1 MEVLV
6 HHSDLNWLNIRKS
19 GTTGWLISVGLTI
32 CSILILVFL
41 TTPAALINILSV
53 NETGSSFFSLA
64 WVEKSPPFVKYLFQG
79 LTPALM
85 VSIVNSLLVLIL
97 TLLVEF
103 ERNVRFSTNHTSLM
117 KRVFVYFLFNM
128 LIVPGLANAA
138 TNLYELFQR
147 GLNSYQDLMSNLF
160 VLKTGDFFLILV
172 IQSAG
177 GAFLLSLNQ
186 IAPLIKN
193 YLSPSISLDTFY
205 LWKKAGDWRKE
216 ASSHFD
222 FGTNYAFAL
231 VLLGI
236 GFAFHSYIPFI
247 TVAVVYNLSLR
258 HLANSA
264 EIVQWHKHEFL
275 SSALL
280 VSLAHPA

>member
-1 MEVLV
+1 MDVLV
-6 HHSDLNWLNIRKS
+6 HHSDVHWANIKS
-19 GTTGWLISVGLTI
+19 GGTTGWLVGVALTI

-41 TTPAALINILSV
+41 TTPAALINVLSS
-53 NETGSSFFSLA
+53 NETGSSFFNLS
-64 WVEKSPPFVKYLFQG
+64 WVERSPPFIKYLFQG

-97 TLLVEF
+97 TMLVEF
-103 ERNVRFSTNHTSLM
+103 EKNKRFSTNHISLM

-128 LIVPGLANAA
+128 LIVPSLANAV
-138 TNLYELFQR
+138 TNLFDLAKK
-147 GLNSYQDLMSNLF
+147 GLDSYQDLMHNMF

-186 IAPLIKN
+186 LPVLFGN
-193 YLSPSISLDTFY
+193 FLSPSITMDSFF
-205 LWKKAGDWRKE
+205 LWKKAGDWRKKSE
-216 ASSHFD
+216 GFFD
-222 FGTNYAFAL
+222 LGTNYAFAI

-236 GFAFHSYIPFI
+236 GYAFHSYIPFI
-247 TVAVVYNLSLR
+247 TVAVMYNIGLR
-258 HLANSA
+258 QLANSA

-280 VSLAHPA
+280 VNHKLT